1 MGCEKCKGLMIE
13 ERYSDYFLVCHG
25 WKCLNCGEIVDP
37 IILKNRGKRP
47 AAVASGMIMVPE
59 ALTA

>member
-1 MGCEKCKGLMIE
+1 MECKKCKGLMIE
-13 ERYSDYFLVCHG
+13 EPYSDYFLVCHG

-37 IILKNRGKRP
+37 IIIKNRTRSST
-47 AAVASGMIMVPE
+47 AVMMAEPE